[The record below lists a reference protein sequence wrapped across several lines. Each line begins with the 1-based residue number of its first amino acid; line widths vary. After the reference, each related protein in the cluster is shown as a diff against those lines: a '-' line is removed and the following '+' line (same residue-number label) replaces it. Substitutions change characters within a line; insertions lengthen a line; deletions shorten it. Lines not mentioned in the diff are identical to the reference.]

1 MNAVMVVLAMLCG
14 FFVLLL
20 VIKKYTAW
28 QFCVLCA
35 SVSLTWIVLLV
46 LYWLALFADPVLIAV
61 LMGQSVVGI
70 YYLLEK
76 KVPESLLLFRFP
88 FFLTATALVFAIL
101 GYISSMMWPVLFL
114 LLLWSITFVLY
125 AYTSNPKVK
134 RIVTE
139 LMACCKNW

>member
-1 MNAVMVVLAMLCG
+1 MNAVMVVFAMLCG

-35 SVSLTWIVLLV
+35 SVSLTWMSLLV
-46 LYWLALFADPVLIAV
+46 LYWLASFADPVLIAV

-88 FFLTATALVFAIL
+88 FFLTATALVFVML
-101 GYISSMMWPVLFL
+101 GYAPTMMRSLFL
-114 LLLWSITFVLY
+114 LVLLWFITIGMY
-125 AYTSNPKVK
+125 AYKSNPKVQQ
-134 RIVTE
+134 IIE
-139 LMACCKNW
+139 EFMNCCKNW

>member
-1 MNAVMVVLAMLCG
+1 MIVLSMMCG
-14 FFVLLL
+14 LFVFLL

-46 LYWLALFADPVLIAV
+46 LYWLALFADPALIAV

-70 YYLLEK
+70 YYVLEK
-76 KVPESLLLFRFP
+76 RVPESLLLFRFP
-88 FFLTATALVFAIL
+88 FFLTATAVVFAMV
-101 GYISSMMWPVLFL
+101 GYVSTMMWPVLLL
-114 LLLWSITFVLY
+114 LLLWSVTFVLY

-134 RIVTE
+134 RIVSE
-139 LMACCKNW
+139 LTACCKNW